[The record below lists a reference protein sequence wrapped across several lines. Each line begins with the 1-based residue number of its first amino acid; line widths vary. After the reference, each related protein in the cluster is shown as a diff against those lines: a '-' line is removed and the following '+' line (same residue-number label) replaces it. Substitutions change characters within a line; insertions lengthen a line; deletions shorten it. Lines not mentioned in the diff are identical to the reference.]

1 MRAFVKENPWMAQYL
16 RDPEAVAPRPANVAP
31 KGKERQRPS
40 RAYDGTIDS
49 PGSSRAPS
57 EDPAIHH
64 EIPPTPMPGIVTPA
78 TTAPRA
84 TTTTAPSAPPTPT
97 IPNVPPSMT
106 NPPTSEQT
114 RAAESRDSATR
125 NATNTVA
132 KGKGKGKANVP
143 GTPRHSHNETS
154 TARRGRSSRRRRRT

>member
-64 EIPPTPMPGIVTPA
+64 EIFPTPMPGIVTPA

-97 IPNVPPSMT
+97 IPNVPPGMT

-114 RAAESRDSATR
+114 GDSATR

-132 KGKGKGKANVP
+132 KGKGKGKATNVP
-143 GTPRHSHNETS
+143 VTPRHSH
-154 TARRGRSSRRRRRT
+154 TAQRGRSSRRRRRT